1 MLEHENRFAWSD
13 EKWADKLTKKRVFVF
28 LIAII
33 GLLILIEIH
42 AINKPAEERSTQ
54 DSDVWY
60 EMLIG
65 DVKDFGH
72 DIANGNFVI
81 VSKIVNGEPVEP
93 FHTENASN
101 ENTPD
106 VDDPSNE
113 IYTAQSTFTADWTD
127 GRGSVDIEYDF
138 DSNGVA
144 DYVDHVEYNG
154 LTPGKRYTIHGRIV
168 PKSSTEG
175 DVYTEGVVYE
185 VLVDENGN
193 QVCDSEAVVAF
204 STKNNRM
211 NQTVCVVVFAVVFG
225 VLFGIIVYFYQ
236 KRIVSDSDDDAIS
249 ADTVELPFY

>member
-1 MLEHENRFAWSD
+1 MSEYSPDLTGTEG
-13 EKWADKLTKKRVFVF
+13 KWADRLTKKRVFGF
-28 LIAII
+28 LIVFI
-33 GLLILIEIH
+33 GLLILIEFH
-42 AINKPAEERSTQ
+42 AINKPAEERSVQ
-54 DSDVWY
+54 GPDSWY

-65 DVKDFGH
+65 DTKDFVH
-72 DIANGNFVI
+72 DIANSNFVVI
-81 VSKIVNGEPVEP
+81 KKVMNKEPVEP
-93 FHTENASN
+93 FHAKKSSN
-101 ENTPD
+101 ENTPIAD
-106 VDDPSNE
+106 VPSNDV
-113 IYTAQSTFTADWTD
+113 YTAQSAFTADWTD

-138 DSNGVA
+138 DSDGVA

-154 LTPGKRYTIHGRIV
+154 MTPGKRYTIQGRIV

-236 KRIVSDSDDDAIS
+236 KRTIIDSDDDAIS
-249 ADTVELPFY
+249 ADTVELPFC